1 MKTASVIGGSGML
14 GAPVAR
20 QLRADGYRVRVISRN
35 SDKAERLLG
44 PDFEYETADLLD
56 VDSLRRALKG
66 SDAVHINASGHSRRS
81 YYNNHVLGTK
91 NILEA
96 LSDER
101 IECISMISTALAY
114 PEFADRWDN
123 RYKMEAEALLKASG
137 LPYLVFMPSWFME
150 TLALFKQKQR
160 LVHIGP
166 STQPIHWIAAQDYAR
181 EVSRALADPSVR
193 NRRIV
198 LYGSESMTMAEAMAA
213 YARHHD
219 LKVQRMPAW
228 LAKAVGFISR
238 DETLMD
244 VADLMR
250 HYDRA
255 GEKPV
260 VDAVRTTTTLK
271 DWLGSQRVSENL
283 THRYG

>member
-1 MKTASVIGGSGML
+1 MKTISVIGGTGML

-20 QLRADGYRVRVISRN
+20 SLRTEGYRVRVISRN

-44 PDFEYETADLLD
+44 PEFEFATADLQE
-56 VDSLRRALKG
+56 VESLRLALAG

-81 YYNNHVLGTK
+81 YYDNHVRGTQ
-91 NILEA
+91 NILKA
-96 LSDER
+96 LSGER

-114 PEFADRWDN
+114 PEFANRWDN
-123 RYKMEAEALLKASG
+123 RYKIEAEALLKASG

-150 TLALFKQKQR
+150 TLALFRQKQK

-166 STQPIHWIAAQDYAR
+166 SSKPIHWVTAQDYAR
-181 EVSRALADPSVR
+181 QVTRALSDPALR

-198 LYGSESMTMAEAMAA
+198 IYGPESLTMADAMAV

-219 LKVQRMPAW
+219 LKVQRMPTW
-228 LAKAVGFISR
+228 LAKAVGFVSR
-238 DETLMD
+238 DEELMD
-244 VADLMR
+244 VADLMQ
-250 HYDRA
+250 HYERA

-260 VDAVRTTTTLK
+260 ADAVRTTTTLTE
-271 DWLGSQRVSENL
+271 WLTSSAS
-283 THRYG
+283 